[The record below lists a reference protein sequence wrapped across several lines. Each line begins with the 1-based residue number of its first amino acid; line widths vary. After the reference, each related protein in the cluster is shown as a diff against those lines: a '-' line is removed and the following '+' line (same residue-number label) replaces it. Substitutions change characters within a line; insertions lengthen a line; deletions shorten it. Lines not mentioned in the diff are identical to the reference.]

1 MSSQKCDI
9 CFEEKSPDS
18 FGFLPCTHSFCAV
31 CIGKLR
37 ENVCPMCRNPFEEYS
52 QTSYANSVPNP
63 VTITTYLGNNNQPIE
78 QNVADDFYITQE
90 MQVHRRLDERT
101 RRRMRRRRRRL
112 STNRR
117 RRRSETVT
125 EEIFQIDDILDGD
138 NAQEEKP
145 KNTSKNNPKPKGDH
159 WQRLRQQRSRYNN

>member
-52 QTSYANSVPNP
+52 QTSYANSAPNH
-63 VTITTYLGNNNQPIE
+63 VTITTFLGNREPGE
-78 QNVADDFYITQE
+78 QVSDDFYIDQE

-101 RRRMRRRRRRL
+101 RRRLRRRRRRL
-112 STNRR
+112 TTNRR

-125 EEIFQIDDILDGD
+125 EEIFQIDDIVEED
-138 NAQEEKP
+138 NIQEEKP
-145 KNTSKNNPKPKGDH
+145 KNNNKNKHKPRGDH
-159 WQRLRQQRSRYNN
+159 WQHLRQQRSRYNN

>member
-52 QTSYANSVPNP
+52 QTSYANSAPNP
-63 VTITTYLGNNNQPIE
+63 TTITTFLGNREPRE
-78 QNVADDFYITQE
+78 QVSDDFYINQE

-112 STNRR
+112 TTNRR

-125 EEIFQIDDILDGD
+125 EEIFQIDDIVEEDST
-138 NAQEEKP
+138 QEEKP
-145 KNTSKNNPKPKGDH
+145 KTKNRITKNEK
-159 WQRLRQQRSRYNN
+159 